1 MICQTNPKKTNLSYK
16 CFFIAN
22 IVKFFLK
29 TLFDKLLQR
38 TYRVELEIDCR
49 LVSNKKKILIDIL

>member
-1 MICQTNPKKTNLSYK
+1 MFCQTNPKKYK

-22 IVKFFLK
+22 IVKFFVK

-38 TYRVELEIDCR
+38 TYRVKLEIDCR
-49 LVSNKKKILIDIL
+49 RVSNQKKCL